1 MIEKKTTL
9 EISDECY
16 EAVDYYYDCGED
28 EDVAKEYELNKEW
41 ISKDSLI
48 QYIKKEI
55 SNVYTFSS
63 AYSILKDLEK
73 ELEK

>member
-48 QYIKKEI
+48 KYLQNQACHCDSKKKC
-55 SNVYTFSS
+55 
-63 AYSILKDLEK
+63 LKCRLLK